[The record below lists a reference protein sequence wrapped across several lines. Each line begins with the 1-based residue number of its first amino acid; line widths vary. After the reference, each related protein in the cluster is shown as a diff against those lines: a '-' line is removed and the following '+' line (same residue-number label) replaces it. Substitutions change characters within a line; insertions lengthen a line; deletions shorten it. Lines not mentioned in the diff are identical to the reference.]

1 MVLVSN
7 IDGGSQVVSLRVRK
21 TIQSIRE
28 VVGNH
33 SNAAI
38 YAVLKET
45 NMEPNETVQK
55 LLNQDPFHE
64 VKRRDRKKEHT
75 GYRGFADTRKQVEQN
90 IPSGKLYRL
99 WNQNS
104 HRGGFTRNLVPDA
117 GISHE
122 FRIVR
127 DNRVSQNVNK
137 DALQEENK
145 QLVPGNEQTMPDVPE
160 KSSTR
165 VPSDQKHSVSANSD
179 ECLISAYFDESSH
192 VPDYVQDEKSSGTK
206 SPSQQD
212 KCEAIA
218 SVVQNETQT
227 SGLPNSFIGM
237 SSSSSDPVH
246 VPSLDSASAGKVGAI
261 QREVGVVGFRRQT
274 SDHPENRSSV
284 SNSFLSSSLSG
295 KNICFSV
302 ESTGHQAYTSKSHS
316 LNQISPSAADLYSMS
331 LSIQS
336 QGFYHNSRLHQQS
349 LSQQK
354 AVQPIMKWKPKTRP
368 KPNIVNNGVPGI
380 TSASPSCA
388 VSSCVSRPVG
398 KTRSEKLSQ
407 DCSLDSQHV
416 IIPQHLLVPQSECM
430 QLIFGSFGTGFDT
443 SKGFASVPHQSGSAE
458 QLDDEPSDSMFAPV
472 PVENVISAVCR
483 DSLHDQSSTSPC
495 GSSVSAAESQEPP
508 PENNGCVSPQTIQTY
523 DDIRLVESN
532 SPPFNTQE
540 EQQLQNPHSLP
551 SFSAYDNQSS
561 YDVPF
566 FKTVMQDN
574 VHAQGS
580 TSSSEQVLSFHA
592 ACSSFSSLAMAQ
604 QQQLVQQQQPIVQLY
619 PQIHMPHFPNFVPYR
634 HIISPVY
641 VPQMA
646 MPNYASNP
654 GYPHPSTVNS
664 YVLMPGG
671 SPHILA
677 SKCATTQYKPIAAGN
692 PTGCGTYTNPASFA
706 ISFPGA
712 VSNTTS
718 QEDLNSV
725 KYKDNNV
732 FVPNPQLD
740 TSDNWILTSRELP
753 NLQSAPYYSLSG
765 QAPQSAFLPAHA
777 DHAAFNAT
785 RNTSHVQYPGL
796 YPQPQPT
803 SMVNSHHLLQQQ
815 VPPAIGGSLGLGI
828 ASPGPQVGNRQQTQL
843 GHLNWAAKF

>member
-64 VKRRDRKKEHT
+64 VKRRDRKKEAQHT

-246 VPSLDSASAGKVGAI
+246 VPYLDSASAGKVGAI
-261 QREVGVVGFRRQT
+261 QHEVGVVGFRRQT

-316 LNQISPSAADLYSMS
+316 LNQISPSAADLYSTS

-354 AVQPIMKWKPKTRP
+354 
-368 KPNIVNNGVPGI
+368 
-380 TSASPSCA
+380 
-388 VSSCVSRPVG
+388 
-398 KTRSEKLSQ
+398 
-407 DCSLDSQHV
+407 
-416 IIPQHLLVPQSECM
+416 
-430 QLIFGSFGTGFDT
+430 
-443 SKGFASVPHQSGSAE
+443 
-458 QLDDEPSDSMFAPV
+458 
-472 PVENVISAVCR
+472 VCR

-508 PENNGCVSPQTIQTY
+508 PENNGCLSPQTIQTY

-646 MPNYASNP
+646 MPNYASNT

-671 SPHILA
+671 SPHMLA
-677 SKCATTQYKPIAAGN
+677 SKCATTQYRPIAAGN

-765 QAPQSAFLPAHA
+765 QALQSAFLPAHA
-777 DHAAFNAT
+777 DHAVFNAT

-828 ASPGPQVGNRQQTQL
+828 ASPGPQVGGNRQQTQL